1 MSNFNAPYEYDF
13 IDFYNAHFAPSTVHV
28 KNTGLMLYFQRYYL
42 QKAMSV
48 FKWTFPEEWQTIN
61 ADNYFLYCLYCF
73 GFVSVIETDKFGVI
87 PQQCSLTGY
96 NIVYQPSRVMISNP
110 LINRTLEPRIN
121 IECALL
127 QLQPDYSGIMDIVT
141 HYAELNA
148 LMTEAV
154 AVNALNSKLSFAFG
168 AKDKAQAESYKK
180 LYDKYA
186 EGEPAIFV
194 DKNLYGSDGELQMAF
209 INKDVKTSYIIT
221 DLLNDIKCLDAMFN
235 TEIGIPNANTEKRE
249 RMLVDEVNA
258 NNFETR
264 SKAQIWLENLQR
276 GCEVARD
283 LFGIDLSVDWREDLN
298 AAPAEAEP
306 EPTEE
311 GGNSE

>member
-1 MSNFNAPYEYDF
+1 MSNFAAPYEYDF
-13 IDFYNAHFAPSTVHV
+13 IDYYNAHFAPSTVHI
-28 KNTGLMLYFQRYYL
+28 KNTALMTYFQRYYL
-42 QKAMSV
+42 QKAISV
-48 FKWTFPEEWQTIN
+48 FNWTFPEEWKIIN
-61 ADNYFLYCLYCF
+61 ADNYFLYCLYCW
-73 GFVSVIETDKFGVI
+73 GYAAIIETDKFGVI

-110 LINRTLEPRIN
+110 LINRTMDPLIN

-127 QLQPDYSGIMDIVT
+127 QLQPDYNGVMDIIN
-141 HYAELNA
+141 HYAEQKA
-148 LMTEAV
+148 LLSQAV

-168 AKDKAQAESYKK
+168 AKNKAQAESYKN
-180 LYDKYA
+180 LYDKFA
-186 EGEPAIFV
+186 DGEPAVFI
-194 DKNLYGSDGELQMAF
+194 DKDLYGSDGELQMAF

-221 DLLNDIKCLDAMFN
+221 DLLNDIKSLDDMFN

-249 RMLVDEVNA
+249 RMLVDEINA

-283 LFGIDLSVDWREDLN
+283 LFGIDISVDWRQD
-298 AAPAEAEP
+298 AVTGGDAQTDAPG
-306 EPTEE
+306 EE
-311 GGNSE
+311 GENSE